1 MFYHENAI
9 ERLNMFSQRKINSMF
24 RKVFSI
30 LLFSLFFT
38 GRVFALEIN
47 DVLGLVN
54 LNCVDLRVIGVCVN
68 SVGIPGIVIMYWEP
82 ALLIETVKKPGDT
95 VIGSLAPVISNAAQ
109 LGTSNLLSGVKGLSI
124 PVTGGSSSSKVTGTN
139 LKFNEVHVYEFPFR
153 DQIMSFIDTQCP
165 DKLPTGS
172 FIKYLSELD
181 SLEWRIGSIEA
192 MHPKSIASAAS
203 GLTCA
208 ATGAF
213 MDDLC
218 MGFWGATYPRRG
230 FITHQSE
237 VVASAATAVRAVS
250 ISGLLGS
257 TAHAVLEQIGFVPS
271 FASDKLELIYPNK
284 SGCIKI
290 GQNPATWESGKL
302 SSSGKYL
309 WVYWRRRICCVY

>member
-1 MFYHENAI
+1 MSCKY
-9 ERLNMFSQRKINSMF
+9 
-24 RKVFSI
+24 RKVFSLI
-30 LLFSLFFT
+30 LLFFFLLA
-38 GRVFALEIN
+38 GRSSALEIS
-47 DVLGLVN
+47 DIPGMISW
-54 LNCVDLRVIGVCVN
+54 NCIDFRVIGVCVKP
-68 SVGIPGIVIMYWEP
+68 PGIIGLVIMYWEP
-82 ALLIETVKKPGDT
+82 ALLIETVKRPGDT
-95 VIGSLAPVISNAAQ
+95 VIGSLAPVVSSLTQEA
-109 LGTSNLLSGVKGLSI
+109 TSRLLSTVTGLAI
-124 PVTGGSSSSKVTGTN
+124 PVSSGSNSSKVTGTN
-139 LKFNEVHVYEFPFR
+139 LQFNEAHVYEFPFR
-153 DQIMSFIDTQCP
+153 DEIMSFMDMECL

-181 SLEWRIGSIEA
+181 SLEWRIGLLEA

-203 GLTCA
+203 GLVCA

-237 VVASAATAVRAVS
+237 VVASVAAAVRAVS

-257 TAHAVLEQIGFVPS
+257 TAHVVLEQIGFLPS
-271 FASDKLELIYPNK
+271 FESDKLELIYPNP